1 MELVAIV
8 ILGLSALIGFSTK
21 ENQPKPQTNHPL
33 DNDPDSVFRQP
44 YDLDIDSSKEQLTTG
59 N

>member
-21 ENQPKPQTNHPL
+21 ENQPKPKTNNPP
-33 DNDPDSVFRQP
+33 DNDPDSAFRQP
-44 YDLDIDSSKEQLTTG
+44 YELDSSTEQLTTG